1 MIISSILCSR
11 RFSLVKSHGCFLLE
25 KRPSSAIY
33 LTFLRTPPLPS
44 QLKIWKHFLKIS
56 NNWVIKKEM
65 LHIWIINLSI
75 NNTIFFFIVLA
86 LGSVIPHTSVIKWFS
101 FFWSKILTHVST
113 TYLTNSNRRRNARI
127 NVVYPQLSC
136 LCLS

>member
-101 FFWSKILTHVST
+101 SLTCFSEVFSEARYSHMCPQPT
-113 TYLTNSNRRRNARI
+113 WPIAIGEEMQELT
-127 NVVYPQLSC
+127 
-136 LCLS
+136 